1 MRLNIIVT
9 ELRKMSF
16 SSSLGISFI
25 ISSLITQMFLR
36 VSSLSL
42 FLDFGTYIDI
52 YLKIYFG
59 CEKTMIKI

>member
-25 ISSLITQMFLR
+25 ISSLITQMFLH

-52 YLKIYFG
+52 YLKSYFG
-59 CEKTMIKI
+59 CKKTMIKI